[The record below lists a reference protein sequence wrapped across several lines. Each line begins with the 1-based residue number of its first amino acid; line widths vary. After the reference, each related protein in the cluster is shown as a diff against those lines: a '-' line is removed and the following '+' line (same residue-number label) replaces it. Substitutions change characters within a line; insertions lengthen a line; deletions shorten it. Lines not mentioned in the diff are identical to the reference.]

1 MFITLAPDFL
11 QWATLYCVQ
20 RCGMSGGY
28 ADRLKHYPNK
38 GVCGLPERL
47 DNDRTL
53 RTKLETLVKRVREA
67 KHLVVFTGAGISTA
81 AGIPDFRGPSGIWTK
96 QQAKDKEAKQQAK
109 AKASANRSAK
119 KRGREE
125 ELEAAAVGASADIG
139 ASEVKSESDAGGSA
153 SGTVQG
159 AIDFSSAQPTYTHR
173 ALVELS
179 KRGHLKFL
187 VTQNVDGLDQ
197 RAGHPRDKMAVLHGC
212 ILEEKC
218 AECGHIQLRDTPVET
233 ISFKPTGSSCP
244 KCAGVLRDTLLDWE
258 DPLPEDELALS
269 EAHCEQSD
277 LVLALGTSLRIEPAG
292 SLPCLAKS
300 FVLVNLQ
307 QTPKDG
313 EASLI
318 VRAPVDM
325 VMRAVMRDGFGIGD
339 F

>member
-1 MFITLAPDFL
+1 
-11 QWATLYCVQ
+11 
-20 RCGMSGGY
+20 MSGGY

-153 SGTVQG
+153 SGTVQ
-159 AIDFSSAQPTYTHR
+159 
-173 ALVELS
+173 
-179 KRGHLKFL
+179 
-187 VTQNVDGLDQ
+187 
-197 RAGHPRDKMAVLHGC
+197 
-212 ILEEKC
+212 
-218 AECGHIQLRDTPVET
+218 
-233 ISFKPTGSSCP
+233 
-244 KCAGVLRDTLLDWE
+244 
-258 DPLPEDELALS
+258 
-269 EAHCEQSD
+269 
-277 LVLALGTSLRIEPAG
+277 
-292 SLPCLAKS
+292 
-300 FVLVNLQ
+300 
-307 QTPKDG
+307 
-313 EASLI
+313 
-318 VRAPVDM
+318 
-325 VMRAVMRDGFGIGD
+325 
-339 F
+339 